1 MPAVQSPAK
10 TCLKCGYQRHP
21 GEVGSMESCPGC
33 GAVYAKVEAAQRN
46 RQAQPPALAPSLET
60 CAPGA
65 AITQP
70 EQAVGVIDADRRYM
84 THLVYLLYVLPTG
97 VSTLMAYSIAKSMR
111 DDDRDEL
118 AAAHNIWQYETL
130 AKIMWVFAAAV
141 LVALVIG
148 AAQAGYLLTHD
159 ASLYRFAQ
167 RGGRVVLAVGGALY
181 LWTLLRTLRGWSNLM
196 RSEGP

>member
-1 MPAVQSPAK
+1 
-10 TCLKCGYQRHP
+10 
-21 GEVGSMESCPGC
+21 MESCPGC
-33 GAVYAKVEAAQRN
+33 GAIYAKVEAAQRTK
-46 RQAQPPALAPSLET
+46 QAQAPALPANLET
-60 CAPGA
+60 WARGPA

-70 EQAVGVIDADRRYM
+70 EQTVGVIDADRRHM

-97 VSTLMAYSIAKSMR
+97 VSTLMAYSIARSLR

-118 AAAHNIWQYETL
+118 AAAHNVWQYETL
-130 AKIMWVFAAAV
+130 AKIIWVFAAAV
-141 LVALVIG
+141 VVALVIG

-167 RGGRVVLAVGGALY
+167 RGGRLVLAAGGALY
-181 LWTLLRTLRGWSNLM
+181 LWTLLRSLRGWSNLM